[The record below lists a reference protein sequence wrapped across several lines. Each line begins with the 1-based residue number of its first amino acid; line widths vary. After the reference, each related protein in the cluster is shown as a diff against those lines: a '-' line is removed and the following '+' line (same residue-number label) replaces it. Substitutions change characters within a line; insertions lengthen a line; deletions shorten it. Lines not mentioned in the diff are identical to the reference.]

1 MQAGKAGRGTVS
13 MLLNTGTLLDS
24 KPAARERIAKS
35 ARGGERRGT
44 KCFDPIRQRARQIA
58 VAVDQQAA
66 LAHPAQVHGLA
77 RYIGVGRQVAARA
90 GDGAGVAQQLRGGF
104 DQHRNRG
111 GSRRRHAAQQQGVE
125 PTVAA
130 ADRDLVGHG
139 RKAELVGREQDA
151 EGRVQVDGGGGAAG
165 QVDLA
170 VGGYDA
176 GLSLVDIAGVES
188 LGLQGSL
195 GGIFEIVDEGCRS
208 SGHSGFG

>member
-1 MQAGKAGRGTVS
+1 
-13 MLLNTGTLLDS
+13 MLLNTVVLQDS
-24 KPAARERIAKS
+24 TPAARERIAKS

-77 RYIGVGRQVAARA
+77 RYVGVGRQVATRA
-90 GDGAGVAQQLRGGF
+90 GDGAGMAQQLRGGF

-111 GSRRRHAAQQQGVE
+111 RGGRWHAAQQQGVE
-125 PTVAA
+125 PPVAA

-176 GLSLVDIAGVES
+176 GLTLVDIAGVES
-188 LGLQGSL
+188 LGLQSSL

-208 SGHSGFG
+208 SGRSGFG